1 MNLIEL
7 SNYSFYTKT
16 MRKPFSPFNFNMG
29 YGDVVSVSTDS
40 PDDVLVLFKALATII
55 PPLHGMYRYKDTILD
70 FSDYRKLLTIKKNI
84 GFITSHA
91 ALISNRTVRENLLLM
106 RSYYDNT
113 LTTDLDQQTRELC
126 QIFSLENKL
135 ELRPTM
141 LTNHDYRYVVTVR
154 ELIKKPEVL
163 LLEYPEKYIGL
174 KKLEAFNHIL
184 SELVSEQMGIVFL
197 SEYKHFIE
205 TFSKRNLVISKGTLR
220 IK

>member
-7 SNYSFYTKT
+7 SHYSIYTKT
-16 MRKPFSPFNFNMG
+16 IRKPFSPFDFYMG
-29 YGDVVSVSTDS
+29 YGDVVSVSADS
-40 PDDVLVLFKALATII
+40 PDDVLAFFKALATII
-55 PPLHGMYRYKDTILD
+55 PPLQGTYRYKDTILD
-70 FSDYRKLLTIKKNI
+70 FSDYRKLLTIKKSI
-84 GFITSHA
+84 GYITSHA

-113 LTTDLDQQTRELC
+113 LSTDLDQQTRELC
-126 QIFSLENKL
+126 QIFSLDNKL

-154 ELIKKPEVL
+154 ELIKKPEIL

-184 SELVSEQMGIVFL
+184 SELLSKQMSIVFL

-205 TFSKRNLVISKGTLR
+205 TFSKRKLVISQGTLR

>member
-7 SNYSFYTKT
+7 SHYSIYTKT
-16 MRKPFSPFNFNMG
+16 MRQPFSPFDFCMG
-29 YGDVVSVSTDS
+29 YGDAVSVSADS
-40 PDDVLVLFKALATII
+40 PDDVLAFFKALATII
-55 PPLHGMYRYKDTILD
+55 PPLQGLYRYKDTILD

-84 GFITSHA
+84 GYITSHA

-113 LTTDLDQQTRELC
+113 LAIDLDQQTRSLC

-154 ELIKKPEVL
+154 ELIKKPEIL

-174 KKLEAFNHIL
+174 KKLEAFNHIM
-184 SELVSEQMGIVFL
+184 SELLGKQMSIVFL

-205 TFSKRNLVISKGTLR
+205 TFSKRKLVISQGTLR
-220 IK
+220 IN